1 MAAPSSCDMR
11 ATITP
16 TASRHS
22 RGDTT
27 APRSA
32 RRATVRMGTETVGT
46 RIRGVDC
53 REAVLGV
60 GTQLGDTNAGRV
72 EAIVSALLLTVR
84 AAHLAVRELVTVALA
99 EQMWRWRIGVEPDPS
114 TLDSGRTRQRDRTRL
129 PTSIGRCRGKG
140 GVAPVPALETNFN
153 DDELRDSVSGGHLD
167 LHRNLHIE
175 SLSIYLQDV
184 PTRSMS
190 RRRRKLSSVSTSTVS
205 TPRTSPSGGSMSE
218 LVREKSVR

>member
-22 RGDTT
+22 RGNTT
-27 APRSA
+27 APDRRVGPRS
-32 RRATVRMGTETVGT
+32 TGTETVGT

-84 AAHLAVRELVTVALA
+84 AAHLAVRGLVTVALA
-99 EQMWRWRIGVEPDPS
+99 GRMWRWRIGV
-114 TLDSGRTRQRDRTRL
+114 
-129 PTSIGRCRGKG
+129 
-140 GVAPVPALETNFN
+140 
-153 DDELRDSVSGGHLD
+153 
-167 LHRNLHIE
+167 
-175 SLSIYLQDV
+175 
-184 PTRSMS
+184 
-190 RRRRKLSSVSTSTVS
+190 
-205 TPRTSPSGGSMSE
+205 
-218 LVREKSVR
+218 